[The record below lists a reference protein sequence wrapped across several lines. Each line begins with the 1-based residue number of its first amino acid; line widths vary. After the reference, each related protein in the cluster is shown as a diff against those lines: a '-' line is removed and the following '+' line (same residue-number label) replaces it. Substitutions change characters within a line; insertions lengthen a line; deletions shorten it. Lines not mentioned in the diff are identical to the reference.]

1 MKVKLDDCEIDILIN
16 GLFQQRCDY
25 DAQTNRAIEDLLLQI
40 VQKVNHKR
48 LRRRHKFRF
57 EAQEARLIRMCL
69 IQWRNQQLQA
79 QKQGSAEAI
88 SELIILFA
96 P

>member
-1 MKVKLDDCEIDILIN
+1 MKVKLDDYEIDLLIN

-25 DAQTNRAIEDLLLQI
+25 DAQTNREIEDLLLQI

-48 LRRRHKFRF
+48 LRCRHKLRF
-57 EAQEARLIRMCL
+57 EPQETRLIRMCL

-79 QKQGSAEAI
+79 QKYGAAEAI
-88 SELIILFA
+88 AELIILFTY
-96 P
+96 